1 VGGFTSRTHQSRAAA
16 IRFKLPF
23 ARSSRRLASGGD
35 EERNLNIP
43 NTGRVLLSLTLLWL
57 AGAGLRLT
65 VLAVPPVL
73 PAIHAE
79 LNLSETQV
87 GILTGLPSL
96 LFALAAVPGS
106 LLIARLGPVTAL
118 AIGLLLDGL
127 ASGLRGA
134 AADALWLYGA
144 TIMMGA
150 GIAIAQPA
158 MPPVV
163 RAWLPDRIGFATA
176 VYTNGFLIG
185 ATAAAALSLPFVLP
199 LVGGSWRL
207 GFAAWGVPVVVTA
220 VLVPL
225 LAPRSPQASASGTTS
240 IPRWWPDWRS
250 PLLWRLG
257 ILFGSNNST
266 YFSTNAFLSDYLHAH
281 GATDLIGPA
290 LTALNVGQIPVSFAL
305 IAAAGRLQN
314 RLWPYVVSGFGV
326 LAGLGMIVVG
336 SGAGIIIGA
345 ALIGLSLTLTF
356 VLILALPPVLSAP
369 GDVHRLAAGM
379 FTISYSTAVLVPA
392 VSGLL
397 WDLTGVPAAAFAPIA
412 VCALLIAVL
421 APGLPT
427 GAGGRQPG

>member
-1 VGGFTSRTHQSRAAA
+1 VR
-16 IRFKLPF
+16 
-23 ARSSRRLASGGD
+23 
-35 EERNLNIP
+35 
-43 NTGRVLLSLTLLWL
+43 RVLLSLTLLWL

-73 PAIHAE
+73 PFIHAD
-79 LNLSETQV
+79 LHLSETQV

-106 LLIARLGPVTAL
+106 LLIARVGPVTAL
-118 AIGLLLDGL
+118 ALGLLLDGV

-134 AADALWLYGA
+134 APNALWLYAA
-144 TIMMGA
+144 TVTMGV

-158 MPPVV
+158 MPPLV

-185 ATAAAALSLPFVLP
+185 ATAAAALSLPLVLP

-207 GFAAWGVPVVVTA
+207 GFAAWAVPVVVTA
-220 VLVPL
+220 VLVPV
-225 LAPRSPQASASGTTS
+225 LAPAVGRTDTHSVT

-250 PLLWRLG
+250 PRLWRLG
-257 ILFGSNNST
+257 ILFGSNNAT
-266 YFSTNAFLSDYLHAH
+266 YFTTNAFLSDYLNAH
-281 GATDLIGPA
+281 GVADLIGPA

-314 RLWPYVVSGFGV
+314 RLWPYVVSGLGV
-326 LAGLGMIVVG
+326 LAGLAAVV
-336 SGAGIIIGA
+336 AGTGIAIIAGA
-345 ALIGLSLTLTF
+345 AYIGLSLTLSF

-392 VSGLL
+392 ASGLL
-397 WDLTGVPAAAFAPIA
+397 WDLTGVPAVAFAPMAACA
-412 VCALLIAVL
+412 VLLAVL
-421 APGLPT
+421 APRLPS
-427 GAGGRQPG
+427 GSVSNRPQSK

>member
-1 VGGFTSRTHQSRAAA
+1 MR
-16 IRFKLPF
+16 
-23 ARSSRRLASGGD
+23 
-35 EERNLNIP
+35 
-43 NTGRVLLSLTLLWL
+43 RVLLPLTLLWL

-73 PAIHAE
+73 PFIHAD

-106 LLIARLGPVTAL
+106 LLIARVGPVTAL
-118 AIGLLLDGL
+118 ALGLLLDGV

-134 AADALWLYGA
+134 APNALWLYAA
-144 TIMMGA
+144 TVAMGA

-158 MPPVV
+158 MPPLV

-176 VYTNGFLIG
+176 VYTNGFLMG
-185 ATAAAALSLPFVLP
+185 ATAAAALSLPLVIP

-207 GFAAWGVPVVVTA
+207 GFAAWAVPVVVTA
-220 VLVPL
+220 VLVPIF
-225 LAPRSPQASASGTTS
+225 APASAQPGASVVTP
-240 IPRWWPDWRS
+240 PRWWPDWRS

-266 YFSTNAFLSDYLHAH
+266 YFTTNAFLSDYLNAH
-281 GATDLIGPA
+281 GAADLIGPA

-314 RLWPYVVSGFGV
+314 RLWPYVVSGLGV
-326 LAGLGMIVVG
+326 LAGLAAVVFG
-336 SGAGIIIGA
+336 TGVVIIAGA
-345 ALIGLSLTLTF
+345 AFIGLSLTLSF

-392 VSGLL
+392 ASGLL
-397 WDLTGVPAAAFAPIA
+397 WDLTGVPGMAFAPTA
-412 VCALLIAVL
+412 VCAIMLAAV
-421 APGLPT
+421 APTLPI
-427 GAGGRQPG
+427 GRRRQHPG

>member
-1 VGGFTSRTHQSRAAA
+1 MR
-16 IRFKLPF
+16 
-23 ARSSRRLASGGD
+23 
-35 EERNLNIP
+35 
-43 NTGRVLLSLTLLWL
+43 RVLLSLTLLWL

-73 PAIHAE
+73 PFIHDD
-79 LNLSETQV
+79 LHLSETQV
-87 GILTGLPSL
+87 GILVGLPSL

-118 AIGLLLDGL
+118 ALGLLLDGV

-134 AADALWLYGA
+134 APNALWLYAA
-144 TIMMGA
+144 TIAMGA

-158 MPPVV
+158 MPPIV

-176 VYTNGFLIG
+176 VYTNGFLMG
-185 ATAAAALSLPFVLP
+185 ATAAAALSLPLVLP

-207 GFAAWGVPVVVTA
+207 GFAAWAVPVVATA

-225 LAPRSPQASASGTTS
+225 LAPAAKRPGAYAVT

-266 YFSTNAFLSDYLHAH
+266 YFATNAFLSDYLNAH
-281 GATDLIGPA
+281 GTADLIGPA

-314 RLWPYVVSGFGV
+314 RLWPYIVSGLGV
-326 LAGLGMIVVG
+326 LAGLAVIVFG
-336 SGAGIIIGA
+336 SGVAIIIGA
-345 ALIGLSLTLTF
+345 ALVGSSLTLTF

-392 VSGLL
+392 ASGLL
-397 WDLTGVPAAAFAPIA
+397 WDLTGVPGAAFAPMA
-412 VCALLIAVL
+412 VCGLLIAVL
-421 APGLPT
+421 APGLAMGPE
-427 GAGGRQPG
+427 GRNER

>member
-1 VGGFTSRTHQSRAAA
+1 
-16 IRFKLPF
+16 
-23 ARSSRRLASGGD
+23 
-35 EERNLNIP
+35 
-43 NTGRVLLSLTLLWL
+43 LLWF

-73 PAIHAE
+73 PAIHAD

-118 AIGLLLDGL
+118 AIGLLLDGVG
-127 ASGLRGA
+127 SGLRGA
-134 AADALWLYGA
+134 APDVIWLYAA
-144 TIMMGA
+144 TMMMGA
-150 GIAIAQPA
+150 GIAVGQPA

-163 RAWLPDRIGFATA
+163 RAWLPDRIPFATA

-185 ATAAAALSLPFVLP
+185 ATAAAALSLPLVLP

-207 GFAAWGVPVVVTA
+207 GFAAWAVPVVVTA

-225 LAPRSPQASASGTTS
+225 LAPRSGQPTAGVNNSVT
-240 IPRWWPDWRS
+240 RWWPDWRS

-257 ILFGSNNST
+257 LLFGSNNST
-266 YFSTNAFLSDYLHAH
+266 YFTTNAFLSDYLNAH
-281 GATDLIGPA
+281 GAADLIGPA

-314 RLWPYVVSGFGV
+314 RLWPYVVSGLGTLV
-326 LAGLGMIVVG
+326 GLGVILFG
-336 SGAGIIIGA
+336 SGVAVVIGA
-345 ALIGLSLTLTF
+345 ALVGPSLTLTF

-392 VSGLL
+392 VSGAL
-397 WDLTGVPAAAFAPIA
+397 WDLTGVPAAAFAPLA
-412 VCALLIAVL
+412 VCAVLIAVL
-421 APGLPT
+421 APGLPK
-427 GAGGRQPG
+427 QPGGEHPG

>member
-1 VGGFTSRTHQSRAAA
+1 VR
-16 IRFKLPF
+16 
-23 ARSSRRLASGGD
+23 
-35 EERNLNIP
+35 
-43 NTGRVLLSLTLLWL
+43 RVLLSLILLWL

-73 PAIHAE
+73 PFIHDD
-79 LNLSETQV
+79 LHLSETQV
-87 GILTGLPSL
+87 GILVGLPSL

-134 AADALWLYGA
+134 APNVLWLYA
-144 TIMMGA
+144 TTIAMGA

-158 MPPVV
+158 MPPIV

-185 ATAAAALSLPFVLP
+185 ATAAAALSLPLVLP

-207 GFAAWGVPVVVTA
+207 GFAAWAVPVIVTA

-225 LAPRSPQASASGTTS
+225 LAPAAGRPDAHTATVS
-240 IPRWWPDWRS
+240 RWWPDWRS

-266 YFSTNAFLSDYLHAH
+266 YFATNAFLSDYLNAH
-281 GATDLIGPA
+281 GAADLIGPA
-290 LTALNVGQIPVSFAL
+290 LTALNLGQIPVSFAL
-305 IAAAGRLQN
+305 LAAAGRLQN
-314 RLWPYVVSGFGV
+314 RLWPYVVSGLGV
-326 LAGLGMIVVG
+326 LAGLAVIVLG
-336 SGAGIIIGA
+336 SGAAVIIGA
-345 ALIGLSLTLTF
+345 ALVGSSLTLTF

-392 VSGLL
+392 ASGML
-397 WDLTGVPAAAFAPIA
+397 WDLTGVPGAAFAPMAI
-412 VCALLIAVL
+412 CGLLIAVL
-421 APGLPT
+421 APRLPA
-427 GAGGRQPG
+427 GAGGTNER